1 MHRSAVQEAPTIT
14 EIPPID
20 EADLDATL
28 NQIAASRGYVSN
40 LMQTLALAP
49 DGLRPFADLGE
60 YCRFGTFLSEQQRE
74 LAIVIALRDVHYGW
88 HHHAPLARAA
98 GITEEQL
105 LLIREGRTPR
115 TLGPVEYALCDYA
128 FEINACRR
136 IPPRVAEA
144 MHEHFKPRQIVDIAL
159 LSAYYMAFAA
169 LAIGLDV
176 EMEPPETLQ
185 LEQEWRRNAL
195 MNADGAQTDGAQT
208 DRAQTDRAQAAG
220 TRAAEANSEP

>member
-1 MHRSAVQEAPTIT
+1 MHCSAVQEAPTIT
-14 EIPPID
+14 DIPPIE

-28 NQIAASRGYVSN
+28 NQIAATRGYVSN

-49 DGLRPFADLGE
+49 GGLRPFADLGG
-60 YCRFGTFLSEQQRE
+60 YCRFGTLLSEQQRE

-88 HHHAPLARAA
+88 NHHAPLARAA

-115 TLGPVEYALCDYA
+115 TLGPAEYALCDYA
-128 FEINACRR
+128 FEVNACRR

-195 MNADGAQTDGAQT
+195 MNADGAQAAGTNADGAN
-208 DRAQTDRAQAAG
+208 AAGANADG

>member
-1 MHRSAVQEAPTIT
+1 
-14 EIPPID
+14 
-20 EADLDATL
+20 
-28 NQIAASRGYVSN
+28 
-40 LMQTLALAP
+40 MQTLALAP
-49 DGLRPFADLGE
+49 GGLRPFAAFGE
-60 YCRFGTFLSEQQRE
+60 YCRFGTLLTEQQRE

-88 HHHAPLARAA
+88 NHHAPLARAA

-115 TLGPVEYALCDYA
+115 TLGPAEYALCDYA
-128 FEINACRR
+128 FEVNACRR

-144 MHEHFKPRQIVDIAL
+144 MHEHFKPRQIVDIAM

-185 LEQEWRRNAL
+185 LEQEWQRKVML
-195 MNADGAQTDGAQT
+195 KADE
-208 DRAQTDRAQAAG
+208 AQAVEVD
-220 TRAAEANSEP
+220 TEP